1 LKVGSKRKGKIPM
14 TKEILMPPGMRITWE
29 VLEAARDVGDEVV
42 IAACRRIIAANRLGW
57 RKHGDRADLR
67 LVLEF
72 AD

>member
-1 LKVGSKRKGKIPM
+1 LKVGSKREGKIPM

-57 RKHGDRADLR
+57 RKHGDRPDLR